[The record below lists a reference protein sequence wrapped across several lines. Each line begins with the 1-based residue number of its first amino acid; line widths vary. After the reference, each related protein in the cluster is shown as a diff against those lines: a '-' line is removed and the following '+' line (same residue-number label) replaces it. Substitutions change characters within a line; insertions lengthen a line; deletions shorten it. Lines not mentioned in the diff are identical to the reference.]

1 MDKIIEHND
10 DENVDEISK
19 LTQNTDALETIFSE
33 PTTLLKEMFD
43 SFENKSYTIA
53 IEDGKKV
60 LEIMESPMQEYMKM
74 GMAVSISAAA
84 RWSSSLGEVGVDT
97 GQIEELITQARRNF
111 ASHDFK
117 EVNRNIEKVR
127 EMIPD
132 LEEAQKDIARKRITD
147 TEEIIK
153 EARGTGASLI
163 KAERALEQARNFL
176 EVGNYTQVAIL
187 TEEAQEEANA
197 SKTQR
202 VQTTSDALLFTR
214 SIIEESKDIGVDTKE
229 PEALFKKAKKAFGKG
244 DFAESAELN
253 KQAEELALKL
263 QDEHMDKVIQ
273 LKQKRESMKNERE
286 TELKEKDVGDSKMDE
301 EEEKNTCPTCDSS
314 VRFVKKYN
322 RYWCKECKKYTPK
335 K

>member
-1 MDKIIEHND
+1 MDDIIEHN
-10 DENVDEISK
+10 EIEKVDEISK
-19 LTQNTDALETIFSE
+19 LTQNTDALATIFSE

-53 IEDGKKV
+53 LEDGKKV
-60 LEIMESPMQEYMKM
+60 LEIMESPMKEYMKM
-74 GMAVSISAAA
+74 DMAVSISAAA
-84 RWSSSLGEVGVDT
+84 RWSSSLKEVGVDIS
-97 GQIEELITQARRNF
+97 QIEELIAQARENF

-117 EVNRNIEKVR
+117 EVNENIEKVR

-132 LEEAQKDIARKRITD
+132 LEEAQKDIARNRITT
-147 TEEIIK
+147 TEEII
-153 EARGTGASLI
+153 EGARGTGASLT

-176 EVGNYTQVAIL
+176 DVGNYTQVARL
-187 TEEAQEEANA
+187 TEEAQDEANA
-197 SKTQR
+197 SKKQR

-214 SIIEESKDIGVDTKE
+214 SIIEESRDIGVNIKE

-253 KQAEELALKL
+253 TQAEDLALKL
-263 QDEHMDKVIQ
+263 QDEHMDKVMQ
-273 LKQKRESMKNERE
+273 LRQKRENQKKETNLQKRE
-286 TELKEKDVGDSKMDE
+286 EDNKEKEEPDE
-301 EEEKNTCPTCDSS
+301 TCPTCDST

-322 RYWCKECKKYTPK
+322 RNWCKECKKYTPK